1 MKKLILTLIG
11 ISSISYANLEQNY
24 DVSSMFKDVANQ
36 SVIDNQ
42 NFEYNKRNI
51 TITDL
56 LNNENSDD
64 TVQDLEE
71 EVDRTDIVTVKNSL
85 NTSELFFNNEQIP
98 NPKDLVKVNDDFEFL
113 NKEETEKLKNAVLAD
128 SMKNLNL
135 SIKNNTKGK
144 TVVTRSD
151 LEQEKRRLEELK
163 ASLDIQKKQSRK
175 ELEKSFKVLTAKDF
189 VKWK

>member
-85 NTSELFFNNEQIP
+85 NTSELF
-98 NPKDLVKVNDDFEFL
+98 
-113 NKEETEKLKNAVLAD
+113 
-128 SMKNLNL
+128 
-135 SIKNNTKGK
+135 
-144 TVVTRSD
+144 
-151 LEQEKRRLEELK
+151 
-163 ASLDIQKKQSRK
+163 
-175 ELEKSFKVLTAKDF
+175 
-189 VKWK
+189 